1 MMDEFYEKIFEDA
14 EFQAL
19 QRRRSRFSWTLA
31 AIMFTAYFAFIGV
44 IAFAPRV
51 FAIPLGPDT
60 VITWGIPA
68 GVSIIVLGFIL
79 TAIYVFR
86 ANGEFDRDNEAII
99 KRLERSC

>member
-1 MMDEFYEKIFEDA
+1 MDDLYEKIFNDA

-31 AIMFTAYFAFIGV
+31 TIMLTAYYAFIGV

-60 VITWGIPA
+60 VITWGIPV

-79 TAIYVFR
+79 TAIYVHR
-86 ANGEFDRDNEAII
+86 ASGEFDRDNDAII
-99 KRLERSC
+99 KRLKRSS